1 MDAYMARYRITMS
14 GSRSG
19 RSPPGRS
26 PIPGWYRSGVI
37 CLNRSTPRFIHT
49 PSNVFWITVAM
60 LDFPDRGV
68 PFKMLKVNSFCRCCE
83 LLVPLHLPQKMALK
97 PSDSLHP
104 LGDGNGS
111 LLSPDNSPPPSYPES
126 QNGGGRDR
134 LPQASSSGF

>member
-1 MDAYMARYRITMS
+1 MRPVSSQQLSHSALPGLLSRYMYS
-14 GSRSG
+14 
-19 RSPPGRS
+19 S
-26 PIPGWYRSGVI
+26 PIGLPIYLSV
-37 CLNRSTPRFIHT
+37 LLYF
-49 PSNVFWITVAM
+49 VFNSS
-60 LDFPDRGV
+60 L
-68 PFKMLKVNSFCRCCE
+68 LKVNSFCRCCE

-97 PSDSLHP
+97 PSDSPHP

>member
-1 MDAYMARYRITMS
+1 MGRGAEAEQ
-14 GSRSG
+14 SRLFPAPLSE
-19 RSPPGRS
+19 PT
-26 PIPGWYRSGVI
+26 
-37 CLNRSTPRFIHT
+37 TPVEFGEYDQLG
-49 PSNVFWITVAM
+49 F
-60 LDFPDRGV
+60 L
-68 PFKMLKVNSFCRCCE
+68 LKVNSFCRCCE

>member
-1 MDAYMARYRITMS
+1 MCALRLHRI
-14 GSRSG
+14 
-19 RSPPGRS
+19 PPGSFVVTCMRLRTWEAF
-26 PIPGWYRSGVI
+26 PGTCSMIISKVW
-37 CLNRSTPRFIHT
+37 
-49 PSNVFWITVAM
+49 W
-60 LDFPDRGV
+60 RGV
-68 PFKMLKVNSFCRCCE
+68 MQTIWCIGIPVLKVNSFCRCCE